1 MKRIVILASA
11 LLLYVSAFAQEE
23 NPSKFKFY
31 GFIRNYIA
39 ADSRAVN
46 AGTED
51 LYFYMP
57 KDISMKDGVDQN
69 EGFNWRFVSLT
80 SRFGLDVLDYK
91 FGSLGVTGKAEADFY
106 CLSGSVPVLRLRLA
120 FMKLTFD
127 NVPLAL
133 TIGQAWHPM
142 AADMPHMNNLE
153 TGAPFNPFNRSPQL
167 TLDFKTGDVTF
178 TASMLYLNHY
188 LPVGPNGKSKEYFLN
203 GLPEFYA
210 GVAYKKGGFMA
221 KAGVDLMNLR
231 PYKSYGN
238 KVANG
243 FMTGVSPFVFLQY
256 GKGLF
261 QVKAKAILAQSGEH
275 LNMLSGYG
283 VASYNADTNTFTYT
297 PMQNLGSWLS
307 FSYGKKFQVMCML
320 GYMKNL
326 GTTQELMNP
335 DKMFW
340 LNTAGGTMTQKT
352 TTVKTVEEQ
361 VSIAGAVPVK
371 ITKDVTEEST
381 FTQANVVQA
390 FRATPTVAWN
400 IGKFTVS
407 LEYNYTLGE
416 YGNQGVHRGVRGLY
430 GDGETHWVH
439 NHRFI
444 CMTKFNF

>member
-11 LLLYVSAFAQEE
+11 LMLCTLAFAQEE
-23 NPSKFKFY
+23 KPAHFKFY
-31 GFIRNYIA
+31 GFVRNYLT

-57 KDISMKDGVDQN
+57 KDLNMKDGVDLN
-69 EGFNWRFVSLT
+69 AGFNWRYVSLT
-80 SRFGLDVLDYK
+80 TR
-91 FGSLGVTGKAEADFY
+91 LGVDITGYKWGSMGVFGKIEADFY
-106 CLSGSVPVLRLRLA
+106 NLSSFVPILRLRQA
-120 FMKLTFD
+120 YIKLNWD

-133 TIGQAWHPM
+133 SIGQTWHPL

-167 TLDFKTGDVTF
+167 TLDWKVGNFTI

-210 GVAYKKGGFMA
+210 GVAFRTGGFLA
-221 KAGVDLMNLR
+221 KAGVDIVNTR
-231 PYKSYGN
+231 PYKTYQN

-243 FMTGVSPFVFLQY
+243 FMTGISPFLFLQY
-256 GKGLF
+256 GKDLF
-261 QVKAKAILAQSGEH
+261 QIKAKAILAQSGEH

-283 VASYNADTNTFTYT
+283 VASYNEASNTFVYT
-297 PMQNLGSWLS
+297 PMQNLGSWIS
-307 FSYGKKFQVMCML
+307 FSYGKKFQVMCMV

-326 GTTQELMNP
+326 GTTADLKNP
-335 DKMFW
+335 DTMLW
-340 LNTAGGTMTQKT
+340 LNTVAGSTSITYLDEGGNPVSTTQ
-352 TTVKTVEEQ
+352 
-361 VSIAGAVPVK
+361 P
-371 ITKDVTEEST
+371 
-381 FTQANVVQA
+381 NVCQA

-400 IGKFTVS
+400 FGKFCVS

-416 YGNQGVHRGVRGLY
+416 YGNPLAHRNFRGLY
-430 GDGETHWVH
+430 AAGDTHWVH
-439 NHRFI
+439 NHRII
-444 CMTKFNF
+444 CMTKFSF

>member
-1 MKRIVILASA
+1 MGMMLCINAM
-11 LLLYVSAFAQEE
+11 AQEE
-23 NPSKFKFY
+23 TPSKFKLY
-31 GFIRNYIA
+31 GFIRNYMA

-57 KDISMKDGVDQN
+57 KDLSVNAEGVDAN
-69 EGFNWRFVSLT
+69 AGFNWRFVSLT
-80 SRFGLDVLDYK
+80 TRLGLDVSGYK
-91 FGSLGVTGKAEADFY
+91 FGTMGVSGKVEADFY
-106 CLSGSVPVLRLRLA
+106 NLSSAVPILRLRQA
-120 FMKLTFD
+120 FIKLGWD
-127 NVPLAL
+127 NVPLSL
-133 TIGQAWHPM
+133 TIGQTWHPM

-167 TLDFKTGDVTF
+167 TLDYKVGDFTL

-210 GVAYKKGGFMA
+210 GVAFKHGGFLA
-221 KAGVDLMNLR
+221 KAGVDMVNLR
-231 PYKSYGN
+231 PYKMYNS

-243 FMTGVSPFVFLQY
+243 LMTGVSPFVFAQY

-275 LNMLSGYG
+275 MNLLSGYG
-283 VASYNADTNTFTYT
+283 VASFDEASNTFVYT
-297 PMQNLGSWLS
+297 PMQNLASFVS

-326 GTTQELMNP
+326 GTTADLMDP

-340 LNTAGGTMTQKT
+340 LNTAGGTT
-352 TTVKTVEEQ
+352 TIMVGEDK
-361 VSIAGAVPVK
+361 VS
-371 ITKDVTEEST
+371 
-381 FTQANVVQA
+381 QANVCQA

-400 IGKFTVS
+400 LGKFTVS

-416 YGNQGVHRGVRGLY
+416 YGNAGAHRGVRGLY
-430 GDGETHWVH
+430 GAGDTHWVH